1 VAGVGGDVMRDP
13 RLDFEFRKEPQVSAG
28 GSEYALFPLLVLV
41 VLAFLTKAIEL
52 VNLLSN

>member
-1 VAGVGGDVMRDP
+1 MRDP